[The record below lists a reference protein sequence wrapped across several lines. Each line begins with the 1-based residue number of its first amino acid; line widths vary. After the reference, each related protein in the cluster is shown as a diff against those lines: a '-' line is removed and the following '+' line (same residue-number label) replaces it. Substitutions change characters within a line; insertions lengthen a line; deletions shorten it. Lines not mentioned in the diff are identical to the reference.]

1 MRNKIYSII
10 TGTGSYI
17 PTKRVPNK
25 DFLDNEFYNPDGI
38 KFKES
43 NEEIISKFE
52 KITGI
57 LERRHIT
64 DNLVVSDIAYFA
76 AKNAIES
83 AKIDKEKLDYIIVA
97 QNFGDVK
104 INNKRSDYV
113 PSISARVKHKL
124 DIKNP
129 YTIAFDLPFGCPG
142 WLQGVIMSNSYI
154 KSGNAKKILI
164 ILLTYLENN
173 LADKTETKIDDI
185 IFDLLNKF
193 SGIIIYALAVVL
205 SLDIL
210 GVNVMPFIAGAG
222 VIGIAIGF
230 AAKDTLSNL
239 IAGVLLIIDRPF
251 EIGDRIEVW
260 SAPAGSATWGDVIDI
275 GLRATKIQTT
285 DNIIII
291 VPNNEIMM
299 RDIINYT
306 IITSKI
312 RVRINIGIAYD
323 ADMLKAK
330 DIILKVVDSIP
341 WVLKEPLPKVVATA
355 FGESSVD
362 LQLRAWIDDAR
373 KRMDTISHVTDKVKE
388 AFDKDG
394 IKIPYPRRDIT
405 IIHKE

>member
-1 MRNKIYSII
+1 MSNWNSFLTKLQVIFGTEVTYLGILSKAVLTIAGSLIAWFLLTRCLGLLEKRLTKYEIIKFNTQIFQIIRNALFYVLILVA
-10 TGTGSYI
+10 GSYLI
-17 PTKRVPNK
+17 RLFNVQ
-25 DFLDNEFYNPDGI
+25 FL
-38 KFKES
+38 
-43 NEEIISKFE
+43 
-52 KITGI
+52 
-57 LERRHIT
+57 
-64 DNLVVSDIAYFA
+64 
-76 AKNAIES
+76 
-83 AKIDKEKLDYIIVA
+83 EKLFYAV
-97 QNFGDVK
+97 
-104 INNKRSDYV
+104 
-113 PSISARVKHKL
+113 
-124 DIKNP
+124 
-129 YTIAFDLPFGCPG
+129 
-142 WLQGVIMSNSYI
+142 
-154 KSGNAKKILI
+154 LI
-164 ILLTYLENN
+164 ILLATPVRRVLIIFLTYLEKN
-173 LADKTETKIDDI
+173 LADRTETKVDDI

-210 GVNVMPFIAGAG
+210 GANVMPFIAGAG

-291 VPNNEIMM
+291 IPNNEIMM

-323 ADMLKAK
+323 ADMIKAK
-330 DIILKVVDSIP
+330 DVVLKVAGSIP
-341 WVLKEPLPKVVATA
+341 WILKDPLPKVVVTA

-362 LQLRAWIDDAR
+362 LQLRVWIGDAR
-373 KRMDTISHVTDKVKE
+373 KRMDTISDVTDKVKE
-388 AFDKDG
+388 AFDKEG
-394 IKIPYPRRDIT
+394 IEIPYPRRDIT
-405 IIHKE
+405 IIHKK